1 MRPYSL
7 LALGVLFSSPSLAA
21 QPAVSTS
28 RDSALHVLNRLAYGA
43 TPGLVDRIAAEG
55 VLHWI
60 DRQLAVSATDDPGL
74 RGVLARFDLLRTSQ
88 NELARS
94 YFEVQRER
102 RADRRDGA
110 SDSAMNTM
118 SPEERERRMP
128 PEARALRGLI
138 GQAPQLVMVR
148 AVSSEHQLAEV
159 MAEFWTNHFNI
170 FIGKNVARVYLP
182 SYIEETIRPRI
193 FGRFEDLLVGTAK
206 SPAMMVYL
214 DNAQSI
220 MPGARPPGQD
230 RLAGRRRAVLGVRG
244 RPGMNPRLDSAR
256 MVLEERRPTGLNE
269 NYARELMELHS
280 LGVDGGYTQKDVT
293 EVARILT
300 GWSVA
305 RPAQGSG
312 FVFNGWAHDRTA
324 KRVMGVEFPAG
335 NGQDEGVRLLG
346 ILAQHPS
353 TAHFISAKLCARFVS
368 DTPPDGCVDNAV
380 GAWKRSGGE
389 VREVLR
395 AIFRTPD
402 FWAPVNRSA
411 KVKSPLEFVV
421 SAVRVVGGT
430 PDATPRLAGAV
441 GRLGQPLYQHV
452 APNGY
457 PELEKDWVNSGA
469 LLNRMNFA
477 MQLAANRLPGVTVD
491 LDRVLPATADHKALV
506 EAVDRLVLGGK
517 MTPRTRDVITEQI
530 AEITD
535 PALARAFALG
545 LAIGGPE
552 FQKQ

>member
-1 MRPYSL
+1 MTRPYL
-7 LALGVLFSSPSLAA
+7 LFLAALSAAPLGA
-21 QPAVSTS
+21 QPALSTP

-43 TPGLVDRIAAEG
+43 TPGLVERIAEEG
-55 VLHWI
+55 VLRWI
-60 DRQLAVSATDDPGL
+60 DRQLAVTAADDPGL

-88 NELARS
+88 DELARS

-102 RADRRDGA
+102 RADRRTA
-110 SDSAMNTM
+110 VSDSAMNTM

-128 PEARALRGLI
+128 PEARALRGLL

-148 AVSSEHQLAEV
+148 AVSSEQQLAEV
-159 MAEFWTNHFNI
+159 MADFWTNHFNI
-170 FIGKNVARVYLP
+170 FIGKNVTRVYLP

-193 FGRFEDLLVGTAK
+193 FGRFEDLLVATAK

-220 MPGARPPGQD
+220 MPGARPEQA
-230 RLAGRRRAVLGVRG
+230 RRAGRRRV
-244 RPGMNPRLDSAR
+244 M

-269 NYARELMELHS
+269 NYARELMELHT

-293 EVARILT
+293 EVARVLT

-312 FVFNGWAHDRTA
+312 FVFNGWAHDRGA
-324 KRVMGVEFPAG
+324 KTVLGAEFPSG
-335 NGQDEGVRLLG
+335 HGQDEGVRLLG
-346 ILAQHPS
+346 MLAENPA
-353 TAHFISAKLCARFVS
+353 TAHYIGAKLCARFVN

-380 GAWKRSGGE
+380 GAWKRSGGDL
-389 VREVLR
+389 REVLR
-395 AIFRTPD
+395 AIFRSPD
-402 FWAPVNRSA
+402 FWAPANRAA

-421 SAVRVVGGT
+421 SAVRVVGGA
-430 PDATPRLAGAV
+430 PDTTPRLAGAV

-491 LDRVLPATADHKALV
+491 LDRVLPATADRTALLD
-506 EAVDRLVLGGK
+506 AVDRLVLGGK
-517 MTPRTRDVITEQI
+517 MTPRTRSAIADQI
-530 AEITD
+530 AQITD
-535 PALARAFALG
+535 PVQARAFALG

-552 FQKQ
+552 FQRQ